1 MAILKIKLI
10 QKTSKMNKLRSGRQ
24 IFKRTLHFVIMQ
36 LNQYRGVQIFYKVL
50 GANDTES
57 HMFIHI
63 DGERDIRTNF
73 YTASQVINRI
83 LKIDGVKRGVDV
95 IDEEVGVCYKGN
107 TIKECALGLLQPQNP
122 TKNDD
127 GKVTYIALKMLK
139 KVYFYFFRCFS
150 FFFLSFCI
158 LYLKPFQNRKSTK
171 NSTKTATKIA
181 MKTR

>member
-1 MAILKIKLI
+1 MTKF
-10 QKTSKMNKLRSGRQ
+10 RSRTQ

-83 LKIDGVKRGVDV
+83 LKIDGVKKGVDV

-139 KVYFYFFRCFS
+139 KSLFFYFFRF
-150 FFFLSFCI
+150 FPFFLSFCI
-158 LYLKPFQNRKSTK
+158 PYLKPFQNRKSTK
-171 NSTKTATKIA
+171 KSTKTVTKIA
-181 MKTR
+181 TKMR